1 MTSKISMFAFLAI
14 LVTGCSGGTERHIA
28 EVPAGARK
36 SEPIQETGPVP
47 PTDWVPPAASESLPP
62 ELWQRLDEFAARQ
75 LPDSSAPRPPRAVL
89 DCEHYLT
96 RVESEDF
103 CSEEA
108 PVDWE
113 AFEFEGETYF
123 LQPLASAAAD

>member
-28 EVPAGARK
+28 EVPADAQK
-36 SEPIQETGPVP
+36 SEPIQEIDPVP
-47 PTDWVPPAASESLPP
+47 LADWVPPTASESLPP

-75 LPDSSAPRPPRAVL
+75 RSDSSAPRPPRAVL

-108 PVDWE
+108 PGDWE
-113 AFEFEGETYF
+113 SFEFEGETYF
-123 LQPLASAAAD
+123 LQPLASAATE